1 MLKEFWSRLGDRYE
15 RLEARYDATR
25 RVLERQVRLNRW
37 FPHVPLGL
45 ALVPLGLILSYRAT
59 LSMLGVSATS
69 VELEELTRHLLGA
82 HLGGLSDFVVGGLL
96 IVTSFGLFLRAR
108 LAWWLAI
115 LGLGTSLIL
124 NFSSGVQGAD
134 GLVIAYRGF
143 LLLALLGTRS
153 HFSARSIPA
162 QTALGLYVIV
172 MFVVCAAVFTLRRG
186 THFEPEIHDS
196 ATALYFVIM
205 TVSTVGFGDI
215 SPRDPETRLFVL
227 NMIVIGVLV
236 IGSSVSMFLLPVISH
251 RLRLILGNQEDL
263 MNRQRHFI
271 VIGDTSL
278 ARNAAEEL
286 ESRGQSVTLVL
297 GAADEDAFYK
307 DHDVIIGDPTD
318 LEVLRLAGAE
328 KARGILALS
337 ADDATNGFVVLGVN
351 EIDQS
356 IPTVAAL
363 NDPKY
368 RSRLERTQPSI
379 LLSLQVLGGQ
389 LLAMALTGERVD
401 DGFLDSVLKIGNASD
416 GTSDS

>member
-115 LGLGTSLIL
+115 LGLGTSLVL